1 MQFSETS
8 QVEDGIVYFYQVWRC
23 CDNTW
28 EKKVRWDDLDTL
40 SDVPFCSR
48 CYSNGALFFS

>member
-8 QVEDGIVYFYQVWRC
+8 QVEDGIVYFYQIWRC